1 MIALLVA
8 LVLGGGSYGLWQLY
22 QQENSITVVFADAN
36 GLSPGTGVWM
46 AGVEIGKVQ
55 QLQIAGDGVALSI
68 FLKKEVREQ
77 LTDHALFV
85 IDPGADRNSTP
96 VVRVKAG
103 AGGVAPLP
111 AKVRLKGVNSYALW
125 QLNDYSQKVFEF
137 INEPQLQEGIKRL
150 EQLGSELKGGEPQK

>member
-1 MIALLVA
+1 MKKMVIALIVV
-8 LVLGGGSYGLWQLY
+8 LVLGGGGYGLWKLY

-36 GLSPGTGVWM
+36 GVSPGTAVWM
-46 AGVEIGKVQ
+46 AGVEVGTVE
-55 QLQIAGDGVALSI
+55 QLQIAGDGVAFLI

-85 IDPGADRNSTP
+85 IDPGADRKSIP

-103 AGGVAPLP
+103 SGGIAPLP
-111 AKVRLKGVNSYALW
+111 AKSRLKGVNSYALW

-150 EQLGSELKGGEPQK
+150 EQLGGELKK